1 MDHGKS
7 SLVFIHT
14 LGVFDIYHHEKS
26 LLTYFGNSKKTISL
40 FKFFVGHIGQ
50 KLSTNRIMESV
61 FSQYKYQD
69 PSNTLRGHIH
79 RLRAVLNKINE
90 ETGSK
95 VLTIDYLADHYIF
108 SIGPDCQVDYL
119 EFLDEVKKKPT
130 IDKIGQKKAAYIKQ
144 LYGGEFMLDDES
156 HDWALPIRLD
166 LNKQFDKYMQAYL
179 LLHFEAERYED
190 LVEEVDPIMEK
201 LVFDEDIQELYIK
214 SLIELNRNKQ
224 AMDHY
229 EYLIQRYEAESGIE
243 PSEKVKKAIK
253 RLMGEKD
260 PSVSIDLFE
269 LEKIV
274 RRAEADSHEGAFV
287 CDKDFFFELF
297 RLVIRQKSR
306 DQRFFLVGLVSVATA
321 DFRDMDP
328 QEMKDVQV
336 ELKKLISA
344 TIRSQD
350 VLSLISDTQ
359 VAFIL
364 FDTLEGTVEK
374 IGKRMKEG
382 LSKIEKK
389 YNLVVTINYKPIS
402 HAKEYS
408 KESTI

>member
-1 MDHGKS
+1 
-7 SLVFIHT
+7 
-14 LGVFDIYHHEKS
+14 
-26 LLTYFGNSKKTISL
+26 
-40 FKFFVGHIGQ
+40 
-50 KLSTNRIMESV
+50 
-61 FSQYKYQD
+61 
-69 PSNTLRGHIH
+69 
-79 RLRAVLNKINE
+79 
-90 ETGSK
+90 
-95 VLTIDYLADHYIF
+95 
-108 SIGPDCQVDYL
+108 
-119 EFLDEVKKKPT
+119 
-130 IDKIGQKKAAYIKQ
+130 
-144 LYGGEFMLDDES
+144 
-156 HDWALPIRLD
+156 
-166 LNKQFDKYMQAYL
+166 
-179 LLHFEAERYED
+179 
-190 LVEEVDPIMEK
+190 
-201 LVFDEDIQELYIK
+201 
-214 SLIELNRNKQ
+214 
-224 AMDHY
+224 
-229 EYLIQRYEAESGIE
+229 
-243 PSEKVKKAIK
+243 
-253 RLMGEKD
+253 MGEKD

-274 RRAEADSHEGAFV
+274 RRAESESQEGAFV

-306 DQRFFLVGLVSVATA
+306 DQRFFMVGLVSVATA